1 MLIKLIKHEL
11 IASYRTYV
19 PIYVALYGL
28 ALMMF
33 VTYKANTDSLFAIL
47 LGVFMLLLGAMSIF
61 IIYNLVISLGSR
73 VYGKPGYLLFSVPAK
88 TWEIMLAKFL
98 VNYMWVIVSIFV
110 TASSFYLAFGLLG
123 VWDEFAST
131 FQYLWDMIGF
141 TSNELW
147 GMVFYAITYVAYLI
161 FFFMFLF
168 SLLNVIYKG
177 EKKIFF
183 GVLLYLAMNFVTNLI
198 NQAVINSF
206 DTSSLSEGVMNY
218 MFYLTF
224 YYLILALIFGGLNY
238 YLMNKK
244 LELQ

>member
-1 MLIKLIKHEL
+1 MLIKLIKHEI

-33 VTYKANTDSLFAIL
+33 VTYQANTDTLFGL
-47 LGVFMLLLGAMSIF
+47 LLAVFMLLIGAMSIF

-88 TWEIMLAKFL
+88 TWEIMLSKFI
-98 VNYMWVIVSIFV
+98 VNYMWVIISIFV
-110 TASSFYLAFGLLG
+110 TSSSFYLAFGLLG
-123 VWDEFAST
+123 IWDEFASA
-131 FQYLWDMIGF
+131 FQYFWTLIGF

-168 SLLNVIYKG
+168 TLLNVIYKG

-183 GVLLYLAMNFVTNLI
+183 GVLLYLGMNFVTNMI
-198 NQAVINSF
+198 NQSVLNSF
-206 DTSSLSEGVMNY
+206 DVTTLSEGAMNL
-218 MFYLTF
+218 MFFMTF
-224 YYLILALIFGGLNY
+224 YYLVLALIFAGLNY
-238 YLMNKK
+238 YFMNKK